1 MDIILLA
8 VQQMLYTVKYAITL
22 ARLVSYRRSK
32 R

>member
-8 VQQMLYTVKYAITL
+8 VQQMLYTVKYTITL
-22 ARLVSYRRSK
+22 VRLISYRRSK